1 MRSVRVTKKR
11 SDRPTVTS
19 SRRPRA
25 TLPRVR
31 PPRGRAAQFTPTRGL
46 VTVPERPRRAR
57 LQARIEGDLGAR
69 AVRLVRHA
77 AVSRGQEEDGGTR
90 LGIASPLGILGM
102 VQRRE
107 AIQIIDGEGGAHG
120 W

>member
-31 PPRGRAAQFTPTRGL
+31 PPCAARFTPTRGL
-46 VTVPERPRRAR
+46 VTVPERPWRAR

-90 LGIASPLGILGM
+90 LGIASPLGIVGM